1 MLSLYFKV
9 VAVLLFFLL
18 QFIFVLPYYMSSN
31 EWWEFTLGWFIVLVI
46 DPIVIFKLWK
56 DAIVPV
62 EKLFEDVK

>member
-18 QFIFVLPYYMSSN
+18 QFIFVLPYYMSSS

-56 DAIVPV
+56 DAINPV
-62 EKLFEDVK
+62 EQLFEDVK

>member
-1 MLSLYFKV
+1 
-9 VAVLLFFLL
+9 
-18 QFIFVLPYYMSSN
+18 MSSN

>member
-18 QFIFVLPYYMSSN
+18 QFIFVLPYCMSSS